1 MRYKEVEIIQKAL
14 QAIGFKQLHVEDA
27 SETFFNA
34 LKGVYDPEKKRGI
47 IGQAFLDVKDRVA
60 RELKLD
66 SDQWLLGQ
74 GTIYPG
80 TAEICMSII
89 LF

>member
-1 MRYKEVEIIQKAL
+1 MIQKAL
-14 QAIGFKQLHVEDA
+14 QAVGFQQLHVEDA
-27 SETFFNA
+27 SDAFFGL
-34 LKGVYDPEKKRGI
+34 LKGVYDPEKKRAI

-60 RELKLD
+60 KELKLD

-80 TAEICMSII
+80 MAIFEITSARPD
-89 LF
+89 FRVR